1 MNAFESYEII
11 HPLQV
16 VQGDKTYSC
25 EEIQWYNLKEGERYL
40 LVSEDTYRIGTFDR
54 FKWIEM
60 YQQWMVVFTYVRS
73 YPNEYCQECAISGA
87 LPYVYYKI
95 GQAPKL
101 PASPGRIRLQPIIS
115 GLKGGAEP

>member
-11 HPLQV
+11 QPLQV

-25 EEIQWYNLKEGERYL
+25 EEIKWYNLKEGERYL
-40 LVSEDTYRIGTFDR
+40 LLNEDTYRIGTFDR

-60 YQQWMVVFTYVRS
+60 YQQWMVVFTHVRS
-73 YPNEYCQECAISGA
+73 YPNEYCQECSISGA

-95 GQAPKL
+95 G
-101 PASPGRIRLQPIIS
+101 ASPYDPVIR
-115 GLKGGAEP
+115 